1 MEEREEIAAEAA
13 LYAAGHRDS
22 ASTAG
27 FEARLRDGCEIAASE
42 YAGFAETA
50 TAFVFADLPLHTPP
64 AGLRERLLAR
74 ISAAEQPS
82 PSPPLPQS
90 AASPAMVVTR
100 ATDAHWLPGPASG
113 VEICLLR
120 GKKTMLVRLS
130 PGARVPAHHH
140 ASDEQCLVLEGSLS
154 DGEITVQSGDFVYM
168 QAGSTHRELS
178 SATGCTFLI
187 AYA

>member
-1 MEEREEIAAEAA
+1 M
-13 LYAAGHRDS
+13 YAAGSRDS
-22 ASTAG
+22 ASTAR

-50 TAFVFADLPLHTPP
+50 TALLCAALPLHSPP
-64 AGLRERLLAR
+64 PGLRERLLDR
-74 ISAAEQPS
+74 IGAAEQ
-82 PSPPLPQS
+82 S
-90 AASPAMVVTR
+90 AAVVTR
-100 ATDAHWLPGPASG
+100 ATDARWLPGPAPG

-130 PGARVPAHHH
+130 PGACVPAHHH
-140 ASDEQCLVLEGSLS
+140 TSDEQCLVLEGTLS

-168 QAGSTHRELS
+168 PAGSTHRELS
-178 SATGCTFLI
+178 SVRGCTFLI